1 MIVLELE
8 HEILKLDATIEALPY
23 WDVSIL
29 SNDNV
34 KSLDVFFRF
43 FGSAPGSGDN
53 YQVVDGYFGKFPLA
67 KSNDE
72 LWQSFDT
79 FRRSIGSRNVTTYG
93 TSTAS
98 GYLRD
103 TQNENMNP
111 YVTRYP
117 TWIFDPVNG
126 TCVMY
131 DPHHVVPWEGV
142 HPFCSHA
149 GNGTLI
155 SWYYC
160 IEVRRTMPCFTLVC
174 TDDACIRRTMPC
186 FTLVCTD
193 DACIMIHLH
202 RLAST

>member
-93 TSTAS
+93 TNTTS
-98 GYLRD
+98 G
-103 TQNENMNP
+103 
-111 YVTRYP
+111 
-117 TWIFDPVNG
+117 IFACDLESIVSCMLPNG
-126 TCVMY
+126 
-131 DPHHVVPWEGV
+131 
-142 HPFCSHA
+142 
-149 GNGTLI
+149 L
-155 SWYYC
+155 
-160 IEVRRTMPCFTLVC
+160 
-174 TDDACIRRTMPC
+174 
-186 FTLVCTD
+186 
-193 DACIMIHLH
+193 
-202 RLAST
+202 